1 MITHQ
6 LTNQSKDVGK
16 WKLAP
21 SPSTVYATIVSA
33 VLLCTEMSVSCFQA
47 SAGGPWQTEPPPPLP
62 AKPGHCRQGPPM
74 SNKKG
79 PLLPLRQREDE
90 TDASVFLSLH
100 LSPDAH
106 RRKKKK
112 EREEGKQSVAFWGVP
127 PPTPFY
133 PGGVVLRRREGA
145 WAM

>member
-1 MITHQ
+1 MHHRPCVIKHQ

-21 SPSTVYATIVSA
+21 SPEKVDATLVSA

-47 SAGGPWQTEPPPPLP
+47 PGKPTPPP
-62 AKPGHCRQGPPM
+62 KPGHCRQGPPI

-79 PLLPLRQREDE
+79 PLLPLRQMEDE
-90 TDASVFLSLH
+90 TDASVFLFLH

-106 RRKKKK
+106 RRKKKRG
-112 EREEGKQSVAFWGVP
+112 REAKQGVLGRTTP
-127 PPTPFY
+127 QPPFY

-145 WAM
+145 WAMW